1 MLSILNL
8 IEGVVIEDE
17 RAEEQRVVEL
27 DHLENGDQSWHLIEW
42 DVELSERLAAG
53 KRVKVLNLALRCRQS
68 LQQWAVP

>member
-27 DHLENGDQSWHLIEW
+27 DHLENGDQSWHLIE
-42 DVELSERLAAG
+42 
-53 KRVKVLNLALRCRQS
+53 
-68 LQQWAVP
+68 